1 MATMTITY
9 DARNTYAKNILSL
22 LLESGIIKEKENNT
36 EKELRKAFKEA
47 SVIKKEIKN
56 GNRGKLK
63 TLDDF
68 LEEVE

>member
-1 MATMTITY
+1 MTITY
-9 DARNTYAKNILSL
+9 DARNTYVKNILSL

-47 SVIKKEIKN
+47 SVIKKEIKK

>member
-22 LLESGIIKEKENNT
+22 LLESGLIKEKENNT

-47 SVIKKEIKN
+47 SVIKKEIKK
-56 GNRGKLK
+56 GKRGKLK

>member
-9 DARNTYAKNILSL
+9 DARNTYVKNILSL

-47 SVIKKEIKN
+47 SVIKKEIKK

>member
-9 DARNTYAKNILSL
+9 DARNTYVQNILSL

-47 SVIKKEIKN
+47 SVIKKEIKK

>member
-9 DARNTYAKNILSL
+9 DARNAFAKNMLSL
-22 LLESGIIKEKENNT
+22 LLESGIIKEKENKS
-36 EKELRKAFKEA
+36 EKALRKAFKEA
-47 SVIKKEIKN
+47 SEIKKEIKK
-56 GNRGKLK
+56 GNRKNLK